1 MSFSSC
7 TNVSRNSFIIFPFSF
22 DYFSPVPSFLNPTTH
37 KGIGGLP
44 VQQWGHHLKIR
55 VGRVTPCAPRHR
67 SPLAAARKGLARPT
81 RTAGGPP
88 SPARGPGPRKNQGE
102 FLGPVRG
109 VPGPAEGAFS

>member
-22 DYFSPVPSFLNPTTH
+22 DCFSPVPSFLNPTTH

-67 SPLAAARKGLARPT
+67 SPLAAARQPT
-81 RTAGGPP
+81 CAPLPSGGGAPPPLPGPP
-88 SPARGPGPRKNQGE
+88 TPEKTTENCG
-102 FLGPVRG
+102 
-109 VPGPAEGAFS
+109 